1 MRSHRLALPGWQN
14 AQEGPLPGEWMGMGE
29 NQSPVGGA
37 PAAAPRPPAAGPG
50 QPHALPHDL
59 SDGGGSNAD
68 AFDDDE
74 ELLAMQRDSAWARTL
89 LLHVKRHIC
98 RA

>member
-1 MRSHRLALPGWQN
+1 LPGWQD
-14 AQEGPLPGEWMGMGE
+14 AQEGPPPGEWMGMGE

-37 PAAAPRPPAAGPG
+37 PVAVPGPPAGGPS
-50 QPHALPHDL
+50 QPCAPPHNL

-68 AFDDDE
+68 GFDDDE

-89 LLHVKRHIC
+89 LQHAERHMC
-98 RA
+98 RAQ